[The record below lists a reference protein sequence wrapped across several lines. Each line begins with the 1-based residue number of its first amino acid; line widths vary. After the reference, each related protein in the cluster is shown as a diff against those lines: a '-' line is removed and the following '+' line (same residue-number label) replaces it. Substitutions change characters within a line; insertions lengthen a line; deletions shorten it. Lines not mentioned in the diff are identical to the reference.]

1 MAVQH
6 KIDVN
11 TATEEDLMMIPG
23 LSEKAAQ
30 SIIDFR
36 DSQGRIDD
44 IKELAGAEEIDAR
57 DISLL
62 REWLTA
68 GPGGEEEEEEEESEE
83 EKVEEGEEGEE
94 EEEW

>member
-6 KIDVN
+6 KIDIN
-11 TATEEDLMMIPG
+11 TATEEDLMLIPG
-23 LSEKAAQ
+23 LGEKTAQ
-30 SIIDFR
+30 AIIDFR

-44 IKELAGAEEIDAR
+44 VNELADAEQLDVR
-57 DISLL
+57 DLSLL